1 MTTVAMVAWAGD
13 LVQKHQDQIGK
24 CLVRHLTVFLLVDLS

>member
-1 MTTVAMVAWAGD
+1 MTTVATVAWADD

-24 CLVRHLTVFLLVDLS
+24 CLVWHLTVFLLVDLS